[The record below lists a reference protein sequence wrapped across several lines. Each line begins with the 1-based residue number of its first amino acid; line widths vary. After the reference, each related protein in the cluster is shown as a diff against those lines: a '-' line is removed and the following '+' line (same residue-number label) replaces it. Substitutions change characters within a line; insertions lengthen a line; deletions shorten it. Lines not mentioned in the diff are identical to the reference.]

1 VELAPHLRALITA
14 AGRGTT
20 EAAGR
25 RQIARPLLLHETT
38 HHQKKQ
44 GQEGAARLVGLVGLV
59 GFGFLAWLSSIP
71 PALYRAVQL
80 GFSLAFFAPV
90 RPSSG
95 LSSAVGEGKEGGS
108 GWAGQWRRNG
118 WGFIRGRKGGGRGR
132 PRRVTLQETVCG
144 LRSAVL
150 FHFFRFF
157 FFLQQ
162 IIEEKVSA
170 QVYLPGLVEA
180 HI

>member
-44 GQEGAARLVGLVGLV
+44 GQEGAARLVGLVG
-59 GFGFLAWLSSIP
+59 FGFLAWLSSIP

-108 GWAGQWRRNG
+108 GGEWLGWAMA
-118 WGFIRGRKGGGRGR
+118 
-132 PRRVTLQETVCG
+132 P
-144 LRSAVL
+144 
-150 FHFFRFF
+150 
-157 FFLQQ
+157 
-162 IIEEKVSA
+162 
-170 QVYLPGLVEA
+170 
-180 HI
+180 